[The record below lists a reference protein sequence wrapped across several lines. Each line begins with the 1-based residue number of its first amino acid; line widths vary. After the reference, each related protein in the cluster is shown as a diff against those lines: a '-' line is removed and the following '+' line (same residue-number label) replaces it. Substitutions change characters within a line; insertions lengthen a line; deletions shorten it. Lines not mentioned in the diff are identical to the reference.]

1 MPLRAPGYGFAVPS
15 TLATRGRPLTLA
27 GPLALILILG
37 ASPAQAAPAWIFR
50 GLTLPRGDVALDL
63 GLGLGHEPLDAN
75 RSVTGSGMNLE
86 IAFGVSHELE
96 LGLRTGARFG
106 ADGEFTQADR
116 YGRTFDTETYG
127 TRRDALANPELRLR
141 WAVAQGSL
149 LKLGL
154 EVRAYL
160 PTESGSRIGFMFGL
174 PLRLRLGP
182 ARIDTGIYVPVIF
195 YDPTQSKISF
205 PLHIWLQASRTLWLG
220 PLLGVRLSNSGG
232 GGTEYPFGF
241 GLGVAMAS
249 VIDLRAWILFPDIS
263 GDAAARRFGAGVGL
277 QIRFE

>member
-1 MPLRAPGYGFAVPS
+1 VGALAIALAVAS
-15 TLATRGRPLTLA
+15 
-27 GPLALILILG
+27 G
-37 ASPAQAAPAWIFR
+37 ASSSPAQAAPAWIFR

-63 GLGLGHEPLDAN
+63 GLGLGHQPIDDN
-75 RSVTGSGMNLE
+75 RSITGTGMNLE
-86 IAFGVSHELE
+86 ISFGVSHELE

-106 ADGEFTQADR
+106 ADGETTQADR

-127 TRRDALANPELRLR
+127 TRGDALANPELRLR

-160 PTESGSRIGFMFGL
+160 PTERGSRIGFMFGL

-195 YDPTQSKISF
+195 YDPTWSAISF

-220 PLLGVRLSNSGG
+220 PLLGVRIANSGG
-232 GGTEYPFGF
+232 GRNEYPLGF
-241 GLGVAMAS
+241 GLGVALAS
-249 VIDLRAWILFPDIS
+249 AIDLRTWIRFPDIS